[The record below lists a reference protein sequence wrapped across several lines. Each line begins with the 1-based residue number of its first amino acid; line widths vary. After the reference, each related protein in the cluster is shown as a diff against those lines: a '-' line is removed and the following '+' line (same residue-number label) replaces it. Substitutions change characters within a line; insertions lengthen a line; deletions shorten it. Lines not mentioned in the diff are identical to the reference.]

1 MLLRLKLKDLY
12 AEKGLTQKRV
22 SEETGIRAS
31 TLSGLANNLRT
42 SWDVDILERF
52 ILNWMTLVK
61 WLNFGPHVMFRSIFK
76 HLINKMNKT
85 SIFYVCHIR
94 T

>member
-12 AEKGLTQKRV
+12 AEKGLTQKKV

-42 SWDVDILERF
+42 SWDVDILERLMVYF
-52 ILNWMTLVK
+52 ELDDIGQMIE
-61 WLNFGPHVMFRSIFK
+61 FQPPHYVQEYIQAF
-76 HLINKMNKT
+76 NKQNEQD
-85 SIFYVCHIR
+85 I
-94 T
+94 